1 MFGPFLNGG
10 LFANVFKGNLG
21 QQVANGLNQ
30 QPAEQQVT
38 NTAALQQQPRDLGL
52 SSAFRN
58 FTLYPDQPQQPT
70 VQQQP
75 VVQQQIDSGLRSAFR
90 NFTLYPEQAQQPV
103 VQQQP
108 VAQPTPQQATVAP
121 AVQPSPGSGLPFNNL
136 TGDEMQRA
144 MAFANRRFMP
154 FFGSPFGGG
163 GFGRMSPYGFN
174 QLGGFGFQ
182 SPYQQQFVN
191 QNSLANMFG
200 RGLFSSVPFRM
211 F

>member
-1 MFGPFLNGG
+1 MFGPIFNSG
-10 LFANVFKGNLG
+10 LFANALRGNLG
-21 QQVANGLNQ
+21 QQVANRLNP
-30 QPAEQQVT
+30 QPAEPQVT
-38 NTAALQQQPRDLGL
+38 NTASNNGFANFVNQRQQQSLNNNENEVNFSNQLAARGMQLPVASSGTSFGVGLQAPDLTQQQP
-52 SSAFRN
+52 
-58 FTLYPDQPQQPT
+58 
-70 VQQQP
+70 
-75 VVQQQIDSGLRSAFR
+75 
-90 NFTLYPEQAQQPV
+90 
-103 VQQQP
+103 
-108 VAQPTPQQATVAP
+108 VAP

-163 GFGRMSPYGFN
+163 GFGRMSSYGFN

-182 SPYQQQFVN
+182 NPYQQQFVN

>member
-1 MFGPFLNGG
+1 MFGPIFNGG
-10 LFANVFKGNLG
+10 LFANALRGNLG
-21 QQVANGLNQ
+21 QQVANRLNPQPAAPQAPTNTQDVLAPAVVGFNGFTQ
-30 QPAEQQVT
+30 QPGPG
-38 NTAALQQQPRDLGL
+38 LQSGAQTQQPRDL
-52 SSAFRN
+52 
-58 FTLYPDQPQQPT
+58 
-70 VQQQP
+70 
-75 VVQQQIDSGLRSAFR
+75 GLRSAFR
-90 NFTLYPEQAQQPV
+90 NFTLYPDQAQQPV

-108 VAQPTPQQATVAP
+108 VAQPTPPQEAVAP
-121 AVQPSPGSGLPFNNL
+121 AVQPSPESGLPFNNL

-163 GFGRMSPYGFN
+163 FGGGGFGRMSPYGFN

-182 SPYQQQFVN
+182 NPYQQQFVN